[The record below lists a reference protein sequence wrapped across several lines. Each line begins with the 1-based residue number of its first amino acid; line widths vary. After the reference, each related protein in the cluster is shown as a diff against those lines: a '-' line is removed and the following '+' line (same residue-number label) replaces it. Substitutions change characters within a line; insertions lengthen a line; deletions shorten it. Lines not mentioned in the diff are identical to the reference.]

1 MIRYS
6 LRCAQSHDFESWF
19 QSAAGFDSLCAAA
32 QVACPV
38 CGGTEVE
45 KTLMTPAL
53 NPARKAGEP
62 ARLAEPQTEAERA
75 MAQMRAHVEAN
86 SDYVGVNFA
95 AEARRMH
102 EGEIDQRSIYGEA
115 KPEEALALLE
125 DGVPIAPL
133 PFMPTRKAN

>member
-19 QSAAGFDSLCAAA
+19 QSAAGFDSLRAAA
-32 QVACPV
+32 QVACPI
-38 CGGTEVE
+38 CGETAVE

-53 NPARKAGEP
+53 RPARSAEEP
-62 ARLAEPQTEAERA
+62 AKLAEPQTEAERA
-75 MAQMRAHVEAN
+75 IAQMRAHLEAN
-86 SDYVGVNFA
+86 SDYVGVDFVT
-95 AEARRMH
+95 EARRMH

-115 KPEEALALLE
+115 RPEEALALLE
-125 DGVPIAPL
+125 EGVPIAPL